1 MTRTEPP
8 QAPCEAIVLAG
19 GKGTRLSPAVPDL
32 PKPLAPVGER
42 PFLDYVI
49 EAFAASGAVSRV
61 TLALGHLSR
70 HVVAHYEANP
80 PALPLAFSIE
90 DAPLGTGGALIHAL
104 PQTQG
109 DPVIVCN
116 GDSLVR
122 INFDSLLLQHAETG
136 AGATIAL
143 VPAPDAGRYGRVS
156 VEGMRV
162 TDFAEK
168 SAAPG
173 PGLINAGVYV
183 FGRCVLEAFPP
194 GPCSLEQDLL
204 PRLVADGGVCAFLT
218 NGPFLDIGLPESYAT
233 ARDFIRAWNR
243 SGP

>member
-1 MTRTEPP
+1 MTRAGSPR
-8 QAPCEAIVLAG
+8 AACEAIVLAG
-19 GKGTRLSPAVPDL
+19 GKGTRLAAAVPDL
-32 PKPLAPVGER
+32 PKPLAPVDER

-49 EAFAASGAVSRV
+49 EGFAASGAVSRV

-70 HVVAHYEANP
+70 KIIAHCKANP
-80 PALPLAFSIE
+80 PALPVAFSIE
-90 DAPLGTGGALIHAL
+90 DMPLGTGGALLHAL
-104 PQTQG
+104 PRTQG

-122 INFDSLLLQHAETG
+122 IDFNSLLLRHAETG

-143 VPAPDAGRYGRVS
+143 IPAPDAGRYGRVS

-168 SAAPG
+168 SAGEG

-183 FGRCVLEAFPP
+183 FGRYVLESFPT
-194 GPCSLEQDLL
+194 GPCSLERDLL
-204 PRLVADGGVCAFLT
+204 PRLVADGAVYAFLT
-218 NGPFLDIGLPESYAT
+218 EGPFLDIGLPESYA
-233 ARDFIRAWNR
+233 AAEHFIRR
-243 SGP
+243 FREIC